1 MAMGIS
7 AIIIMIW
14 QGHRFKA
21 VKEAAWNDVTQNE
34 LDLLK
39 QLGIVEIGEGEELP
53 KGGFILLGLLR
64 MGQDVGVIKYLAD
77 AHETI
82 DERGGVIIRATSAE
96 NGGSIV
102 HYANLSG
109 YQESHGADSLRFSGG
124 KFNEREESLTRF
136 VGGNALSPI
145 AKSIT
150 RTTDTKSSTAEEN
163 A

>member
-109 YQESHGADSLRFSGG
+109 YQESHGADSLRFPPE
-124 KFNEREESLTRF
+124 KREESLTRF